1 MLECVLRLSNL
12 LSKLTPLLVGIVDR
26 ELEAE
31 EPHEEYDA
39 SYANSAWVIGAC
51 TRCIAESPAK
61 EWADIVDLST
71 WTSRVVEKWGWSGQA
86 LDGIA
91 ALVRSRCGDVY
102 PIFIFER
109 LFTLPFSRAAQDTLG
124 MDTMYEQLKSA
135 LLSHSAL
142 LRLGTLRLLGSPI
155 VRASEGTIELVKKAL
170 QAEEIS
176 VDVQGVRA
184 RVLRIGRLPLA
195 VKDGDDVAADVC
207 ARWLIGVFL
216 YPCASWLAPDR
227 ITAQLK
233 VNLRP
238 LWSPA
243 ASALS
248 SLSSR
253 FGDLV
258 WGLLFQ
264 EVQKAASPTVSHASS
279 PAWLKENA
287 DEGDVIWEDE
297 RSWRDPSAHKFR
309 TAVAKWA
316 RHTAA
321 EHAIVQVRASPR
333 IRRMD
338 ACS

>member
-155 VRASEGTIELVKKAL
+155 VRASEGTVELLKKVL

-176 VDVQGVRA
+176 VDVQGVRE

-195 VKDGDDVAADVC
+195 VKDGDDIAAAIC
-207 ARWLIGVFL
+207 ARWLIGASL
-216 YPCASWLAPDR
+216 RARASWL
-227 ITAQLK
+227 
-233 VNLRP
+233 
-238 LWSPA
+238 
-243 ASALS
+243 
-248 SLSSR
+248 
-253 FGDLV
+253 F
-258 WGLLFQ
+258 
-264 EVQKAASPTVSHASS
+264 
-279 PAWLKENA
+279 
-287 DEGDVIWEDE
+287 
-297 RSWRDPSAHKFR
+297 
-309 TAVAKWA
+309 
-316 RHTAA
+316 
-321 EHAIVQVRASPR
+321 
-333 IRRMD
+333 
-338 ACS
+338 